1 MSLTYRIKK
10 LLGFD
15 TSKLDVEIHKKNSSK
30 IVSNYLQNH
39 QEKKLQIGAQG
50 SPMNGWLNVD
60 ILPKTADTAYM
71 DATKRFPFEEHTFDY
86 IFAEHMIEHITYDE
100 GQFMLRECF
109 RVMKPNGVIRLATPN
124 LDKISEILKNPEKDE
139 FRNYIQHYV
148 ERFYGKDYPIIPAL
162 QINKLFYGFHHRF
175 IHNFESLSYILEQ
188 AGFKNIIQRAIY
200 QSEHSA
206 LQNLEKH
213 AGMLGEANNQIETF
227 VVEAMKI

>member
-10 LLGFD
+10 LFGYD

-30 IVSNYLQNH
+30 IISNYLQNH
-39 QEKKLQIGAQG
+39 KEKKLQIGAQG
-50 SPMNGWLNVD
+50 SSMKGWLNVD
-60 ILPKTADTAYM
+60 ILPKIADTAYM
-71 DATKRFPFEEHTFDY
+71 DATKRFPFEDHTFDY

-109 RVMKPNGVIRLATPN
+109 RVMKPNGIIRLATPN
-124 LDKISEILKNPEKDE
+124 LDNLAKLIENPNIEKHQA
-139 FRNYIQHYV
+139 YIKYYV
-148 ERFYGKDYPIIPAL
+148 EKFYGKDYPIIPAL
-162 QINKLFYGFHHRF
+162 QINKLFYAFHHRF

-200 QSEHSA
+200 QSEHSV

-213 AGMLGEANNQIETF
+213 AGMLGEENNQIETI
-227 VVEAMKI
+227 VIEAVKI